1 MNYEKRQEEA
11 QILKK
16 DLFTCTEALS
26 TGSATGNTEQQSSSS
41 LQCFSPEKYEERRCQ
56 KQRNEQDP

>member
-11 QILKK
+11 HILKK

-26 TGSATGNTEQQSSSS
+26 TGSATGNTEQQSLSS
-41 LQCFSPEKYEERRCQ
+41 L
-56 KQRNEQDP
+56 